1 MVKQDSAEAKEA
13 KMLFAWIGLI
23 KPGAEQIPQEV
34 NIQTNDFLSQ
44 PYINIHSVGP
54 LCDAE
59 SRRAAMMMIFEA
71 DDRETA
77 QALVDSSPYKRAGI
91 YERYDLYEYRNEVG

>member
-1 MVKQDSAEAKEA
+1 MTRQDSARLEEA
-13 KMLFAWIGLI
+13 KMLFAWIGFI

-34 NIQTNDFLSQ
+34 NIESNDFLTQ

-54 LCDAE
+54 LCDAA

-71 DDRETA
+71 EDREAA
-77 QALVDSSPYKRAGI
+77 QALVDDSPYKRAGI